1 MPIYGFYDNDIR
13 QSFLHAIS
21 KYKLDMSQGER
32 HDELIVTIKGD
43 IDFDTELEIDEVYN
57 SLLGDGLDLW
67 ASDEEVEGLET
78 NAAGVRVQLA
88 SGQICQVRID
98 TKIMNKV
105 LGCLTPAELEGLVL
119 QIALAVENP
128 TDASLCEMQL
138 LK

>member
-13 QSFLHAIS
+13 HSFLQAIS
-21 KYKLDMSQGER
+21 KYRLVTSLGER
-32 HDELIVTIKGD
+32 HDELIVTIEGD
-43 IDFDTELEIDEVYN
+43 IDFATELEIDEAYN

-67 ASDEEVEGLET
+67 ASEEEVEGLET

-105 LGCLTPAELEGLVL
+105 LGCLTLAELEGLVQ

-128 TDASLCEMQL
+128 SDAPLCEL
-138 LK
+138 